1 MSIPEPKA
9 GYMWIPY
16 STDMTLWQTIAS
28 SQITTSSMSIIAS
41 LAIITSIIKTNSLK
55 TPYARLI
62 FSLSIADVL
71 HSVPFML
78 GPFIPP
84 KTFHPAEW
92 AIGNY
97 TSCRVFGIMG
107 QIGAILSILHYTLL
121 SFYYVCKIAHK
132 LSDQQFEVRYERKL
146 RLLIYVFLV
155 VYVPISLSIT
165 WGGPDR
171 NGFYCTMTNVMKA
184 DCNEDLGACQW
195 DVRRIKSAT
204 RLALFYG
211 CLVCAVFLTTLFCMG
226 LIIYHAIMRD
236 RVYRQ
241 LQPSNLTTRNTNSNT
256 QVSNER
262 TSQASSVTAHSIM
275 AKNLRILYLRQ
286 TFLQG
291 FLFCFSFIF
300 CYIPFLIYI
309 LIIFRDNTATVSQAH
324 LFAIST
330 FQPLS
335 GILNI
340 LIYTRPAIVHLRRL
354 FPDYTWIKAFVTV
367 LKSGG
372 EVPHGL
378 RSSALQNNTGEN
390 NPSVVI
396 QSIPYGVINPSM
408 ENSSNLNSVNAENLG
423 SMFSRTE
430 GDECY
435 RSQQKWSYV
444 RESGAAM
451 LFSINEADFFSYAS
465 EEKFDDDHLSYDDV
479 IDEDT
484 GDTTNVSRASQGNGN
499 GNH

>member
-1 MSIPEPKA
+1 MSIPEPRA

-16 STDMTLWQTIAS
+16 DADMSLWSTIAS
-28 SQITTSSMSIIAS
+28 SQITTSSMSIVAS

-84 KTFHPAEW
+84 KTFYPAEW

-97 TSCRVFGIMG
+97 TSCRIFGIMG
-107 QIGAILSILHYTLL
+107 QIGAILSILHYTML
-121 SFYYVCKIAHK
+121 SFYYVCKIARK

-146 RLLIYVFLV
+146 RILIHFFIV
-155 VYVPISLSIT
+155 VYVPISLSVT

-184 DCNEDLGACQW
+184 DCNEDLVACQW

-211 CLVCAVFLTTLFCMG
+211 CLVCAVFLTTLVCMG
-226 LIIYHAIMRD
+226 LIIYHAMMRD

-241 LQPSNLTTRNTNSNT
+241 LQPSNMTRNSQS

-262 TSQASSVTAHSIM
+262 TSQASSTVTAHSIM

-291 FLFCFSFIF
+291 FLFCFSFLF

-309 LIIFRDNTATVSQAH
+309 LIIFRDNTATVSQGH

-330 FQPLS
+330 LQPLS

-354 FPDYTWIKAFVTV
+354 FPDMSWLKAFVTV

-378 RSSALQNNTGEN
+378 RSCALQNNTGENNGEN

-408 ENSSNLNSVNAENLG
+408 ERSSNLNSVNAENLG
-423 SMFSRTE
+423 SMISRSE

-444 RESGAAM
+444 RESGGAM
-451 LFSINEADFFSYAS
+451 LFSINEDDFFSYAT
-465 EEKFDDDHLSYDDV
+465 EEKFEDDNLSYDDF
-479 IDEDT
+479 DEDT
-484 GDTTNVSRASQGNGN
+484 GDTTNISGANHGNAN
-499 GNH
+499 